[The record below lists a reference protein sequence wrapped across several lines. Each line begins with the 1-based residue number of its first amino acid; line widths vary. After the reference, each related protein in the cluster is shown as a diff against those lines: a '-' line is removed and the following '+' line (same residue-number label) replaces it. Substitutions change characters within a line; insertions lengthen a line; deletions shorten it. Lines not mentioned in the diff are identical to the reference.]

1 MKQLSSKD
9 RNFISRE
16 MKISLESIESKLN
29 EDFLSP
35 YRSRFEDAIA
45 FFTNSIR
52 KQSEQGYKFDCS
64 PFKDSPAKN
73 EINDHYSKLCKE
85 INDPSAEVVLDSIR
99 HAFCSYAYNGIHEL
113 FTHQAKESW
122 YPKVILD
129 CVITPNHIDLLPKKV
144 TLYRGTD
151 ISEFKKSMFGQSW
164 TTKESVAH
172 KFAYVHYKNQHWFKK
187 VDRIILKTEYP
198 RQFVY
203 YASQEPEF
211 EVAIDTSKISNVER
225 IK

>member
-1 MKQLSSKD
+1 MQRNQWHLCRSS
-9 RNFISRE
+9 
-16 MKISLESIESKLN
+16 LGLN
-29 EDFLSP
+29 TACVLLVC
-35 YRSRFEDAIA
+35 I
-45 FFTNSIR
+45 
-52 KQSEQGYKFDCS
+52 QW
-64 PFKDSPAKN
+64 DSWT
-73 EINDHYSKLCKE
+73 IH
-85 INDPSAEVVLDSIR
+85 PSGK
-99 HAFCSYAYNGIHEL
+99 GIL
-113 FTHQAKESW
+113 VS
-122 YPKVILD
+122 KVILD

-151 ISEFKKSMFGQSW
+151 ISEFKKSIFGQSW

-211 EVAIDTSKISNVER
+211 EVAIDTSKISNVKR